1 VDKSVR
7 VKRHAGQNMA
17 KPVVMWELESIT
29 GILKI
34 TIGGRWQM
42 SAGIPAI
49 PAELLQALDGY
60 RQGTVQI
67 DCDGLEAWDSAL
79 PVFLRRIQVYSEKKG
94 LRLQMAGLSDALSRL
109 LRQANITGK
118 EEETGKPIQ
127 QAGIKAVYSS
137 AWYAQLYFIGQVCLA
152 FAKVV
157 RVGNKQQWNDL
168 GFLLYNA
175 GPGALPI
182 VTLISFLVGMILAFI
197 GAMQLRLFGAQLYIA
212 DLVSLGMAREMGAM
226 MTAIIV
232 AGRSGAAYAA
242 ELGAMRAN
250 EEIDAIKTLGLNP
263 IELLVVPRIVALML
277 VTPLLC
283 VYADFMGILG
293 GALVVAGLFD
303 ISMLEYFNE
312 SRIWLVMDDFLMG
325 VGKSWVFAG
334 LIALAGCMRG
344 MQCGSRSSDVGWAAT
359 SAVVTSIVWVVVAD
373 AVLTVL
379 IATVYF

>member
-1 VDKSVR
+1 MDKSVHA
-7 VKRHAGQNMA
+7 KRHTSQNMA
-17 KPVVMWELESIT
+17 KPVVMWECEPS

-42 SAGIPAI
+42 SAGIPVI
-49 PAELLQALDGY
+49 PAELLQVLDGCQ
-60 RQGTVQI
+60 QGAVQI
-67 DCDGLEAWDSAL
+67 YCDDLASWDSAL
-79 PVFLRRIQVYSEKKG
+79 AVFLRRIQVYSEKKG
-94 LRLQMAGLSDALSRL
+94 MRLQMAGLPDALSRL
-109 LRQANITGK
+109 LSQANSAAK
-118 EEETGKPIQ
+118 EEAGKPMQ
-127 QAGIKAVYSS
+127 QAGIKEVYSS
-137 AWYAQLYFIGQVCLA
+137 AWYAQLYFFGQICLA

-157 RVGNKQQWNDL
+157 RVGNRQQWSDL

-175 GPGALPI
+175 GPGAVPI

-226 MTAIIV
+226 MTAVII

-250 EEIDAIKTLGLNP
+250 EEIDAITTLGLNP
-263 IELLVVPRIVALML
+263 IELLVIPRIVVLML

-303 ISMLEYFNE
+303 ISMLEYLNE
-312 SRIWLVMDDFLMG
+312 SRVWLVMDDFLMG
-325 VGKSWVFAG
+325 IGKSWVFAG
-334 LIALAGCMRG
+334 LVALAGCMHG
-344 MQCGSRSSDVGWAAT
+344 MQCGSRSSDVGQAAT

>member
-1 VDKSVR
+1 MDESVR

-17 KPVVMWELESIT
+17 KPVVVWELEPT

-34 TIGGRWQM
+34 YIGGRWQM
-42 SAGIPAI
+42 LAGIPAI
-49 PAELLQALDGY
+49 PAELLQALDDY

-94 LRLQMAGLSDALSRL
+94 LLLQMAGLPDALSRL
-109 LRQANITGK
+109 LSQASIAVK
-118 EEETGKPIQ
+118 VETGKPIQ

-152 FAKVV
+152 FVKVV
-157 RVGNKQQWNDL
+157 RVGNRQQWSDL

-226 MTAIIV
+226 MTAVII

-263 IELLVVPRIVALML
+263 IELLVVPRILVLML

-312 SRIWLVMDDFLMG
+312 SRVWLVMDDFLMG
-325 VGKSWVFAG
+325 IGKSWVFAG
-334 LIALAGCMRG
+334 LVALAGCMRG
-344 MQCGSRSSDVGWAAT
+344 MQCGSRSSDVGQAAT

-379 IATVYF
+379 IAMVYF